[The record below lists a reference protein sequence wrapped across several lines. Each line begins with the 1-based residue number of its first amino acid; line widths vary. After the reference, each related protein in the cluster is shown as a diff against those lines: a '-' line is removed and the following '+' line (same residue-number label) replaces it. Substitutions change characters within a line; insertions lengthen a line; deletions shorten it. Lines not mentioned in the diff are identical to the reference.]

1 MAVHAIIKYTV
12 EQYFHFITGY
22 QAAINISSL
31 SLAYVSLIAELG
43 NTATK
48 CMLPKLTCNQVY
60 QMLGPECIYNM
71 SACTFSKRLNL
82 GGNNL
87 RCQNRTVLIYVK
99 LLPTLKAVL
108 VPVPPCMIY

>member
-1 MAVHAIIKYTV
+1 MAVQAIIKYTV

-48 CMLPKLTCNQVY
+48 CMLPKLTCN
-60 QMLGPECIYNM
+60 
-71 SACTFSKRLNL
+71 
-82 GGNNL
+82 
-87 RCQNRTVLIYVK
+87 
-99 LLPTLKAVL
+99 
-108 VPVPPCMIY
+108 